1 MGYLKTIDI
10 KSDMPDLKSSLERL
24 EGGIALSARMR
35 GGAVKVI
42 HGYGSTGAGGK
53 IRRGVRRRLD
63 ELAKTGKIAGYIP
76 GESFSIFDET
86 TRSAFA
92 VCPELRGDGDLDRY
106 NNGVTIVILQ
116 G

>member
-10 KSDMPDLKSSLERL
+10 KSDMPDLKSALERL
-24 EGGIALSARMR
+24 ESGIALSTRMK
-35 GGAVKVI
+35 GGEVKVI

-63 ELAKTGKIAGYIP
+63 ELAQAGKISGYIP
-76 GESFSIFDET
+76 GEGFSIFDET
-86 TRSAFA
+86 TRSAFT
-92 VCPELRGDGDLDRY
+92 VCPELRSDGDLDRY